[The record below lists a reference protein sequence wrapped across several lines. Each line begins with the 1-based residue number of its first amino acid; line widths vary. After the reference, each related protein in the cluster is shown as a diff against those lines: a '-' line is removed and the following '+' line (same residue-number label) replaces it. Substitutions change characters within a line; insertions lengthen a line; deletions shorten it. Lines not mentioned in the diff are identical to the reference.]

1 MKLIFTPLEI
11 YKYMN
16 DDNNDYYPGNIIK
29 ESTNYYPDGCPF
41 PVYKLK
47 CSQCDMTCID
57 EDYDEKGCNCHDD
70 SIEDSNNQN

>member
-16 DDNNDYYPGNIIK
+16 DNDDYYPPNIIK

-47 CSQCDMTCID
+47 CSECNMTCID
-57 EDYDEKGCNCHDD
+57 EDYDEKGCNCHQD
-70 SIEDSNNQN
+70 SIQEPKLNQ

>member
-1 MKLIFTPLEI
+1 
-11 YKYMN
+11 MN

-29 ESTNYYPDGCPF
+29 ESTGYYPDGCPF

-57 EDYDEKGCNCHDD
+57 EDYDEKGCNCHED
-70 SIEDSNNQN
+70 SIQEPNNQTNRKKT